1 MRFRRFRIIF
11 VLLAMSAVLLLAT
24 AEPAHGGGGPGQ
36 AQSGSGTGMEGVIT
50 IAPTQGGPIRAD
62 TPSSSPL
69 PNATFVVKD
78 DKGAVASEFTTDEQG
93 RFQTSLA
100 PGRYTVS
107 LKGKTGGL
115 GRYGPFDVDV
125 VAGRV
130 TKVQLEC
137 DSGIR

>member
-36 AQSGSGTGMEGVIT
+36 AQSGTGMEGVIT

-130 TKVQLEC
+130 TKVQWEC